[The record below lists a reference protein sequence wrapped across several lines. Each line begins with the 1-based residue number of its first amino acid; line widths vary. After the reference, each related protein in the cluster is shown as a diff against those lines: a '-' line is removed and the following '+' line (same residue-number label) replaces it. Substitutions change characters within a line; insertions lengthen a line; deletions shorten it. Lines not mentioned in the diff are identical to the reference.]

1 MSARFSALS
10 RLLAGAG
17 LSAVAEKVAATPPAA
32 TVTLADAGAQ
42 VIDEDGKPLVL
53 ESDATAA
60 IQAAHAAG
68 RAEGVAAEK
77 TRTAQVLGSEPAR
90 ANMAA
95 AAFLLEETDT
105 PAATIIEKLPAM
117 GVPAPAPKAEQEA
130 PAAPALTVDLAET
143 PKVVVG
149 AKEGDDD
156 PDHKSL
162 WDDVLGKQA
171 AASPFAPAAITQG
184 SALVPAGH

>member
-17 LSAVAEKVAATPPAA
+17 LTAVAETAAGTPPAA
-32 TVTLADAGAQ
+32 TITLADA
-42 VIDEDGKPLVL
+42 VTPVLDEDGKPLVL

-68 RAEGVAAEK
+68 RSEGVAAEK
-77 TRTAQVLGSEPAR
+77 TRTAQVLASEPAR

-105 PAATIIEKLPAM
+105 PAAKIIEKLPAM
-117 GVPAPAPKAEQEA
+117 GTAAPAPKAEEA
-130 PAAPALTVDLAET
+130 PAATPALTVDLAET

-149 AKEGDDD
+149 AKEGDDE
-156 PDHKSL
+156 PDHKSM
-162 WDDVLGKQA
+162 WDDVLGKNA

-184 SALVPAGH
+184 GALVPAGH